1 MNLPLF
7 EAGVDTSVSPSQV
20 QPRQHMCE
28 NVQQSLSVNKCL
40 ATAAVSVRLHR
51 GGADV

>member
-7 EAGVDTSVSPSQV
+7 EAGVDTSLLARAKSSQDST
-20 QPRQHMCE
+20 CE
-28 NVQQSLSVNKCL
+28 NVQQSSSVNKCL

-51 GGADV
+51 GRADV